1 MFITSGCPLF
11 RRKSPL
17 RVSVRI
23 AAWLLGL
30 FVLVSGAMDVLGFI
44 PYSDEMPH
52 WRSRLVSSLPSMLS
66 GVVLLLPMSRFLF
79 GRRYLVL
86 AVAYCALASAT
97 AVMAALGIY
106 DYAGGT
112 KHWAVI
118 PASLVFFAIPFS
130 NALLLWRLHRAAAR
144 APDNAMHATC
154 EDARA

>member
-1 MFITSGCPLF
+1 MKAF
-11 RRKSPL
+11 

-30 FVLVSGAMDVLGFI
+30 FVLVSGAMDVLGLI

-66 GVVLLLPMSRFLF
+66 GVVLLMPMSRFLF
-79 GRRYLVL
+79 GRRYLFL
-86 AVAYCALASAT
+86 AVAYCALVSAT
-97 AVMAALGIY
+97 AVMAALGIH
-106 DYAGGT
+106 DYVGGT
-112 KHWAVI
+112 KHWGVI

-130 NALLLWRLHRAAAR
+130 NALLLWRLHRGAAR